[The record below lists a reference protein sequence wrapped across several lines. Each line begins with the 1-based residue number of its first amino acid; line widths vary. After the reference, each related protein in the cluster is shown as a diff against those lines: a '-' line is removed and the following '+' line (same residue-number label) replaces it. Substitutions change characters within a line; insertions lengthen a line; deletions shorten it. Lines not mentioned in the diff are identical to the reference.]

1 MEQQQEKRL
10 KTSVDAAVR
19 HLFLRMQHIA
29 PDDRFCL
36 LMEYM
41 EWIFNDWEDLDL
53 EWMDELNC

>member
-10 KTSVDAAVR
+10 KTSVDASVR
-19 HLFLRMQHIA
+19 HLFHRMQQIP

-41 EWIFNDWEDLDL
+41 EWIVNDWEDLDL